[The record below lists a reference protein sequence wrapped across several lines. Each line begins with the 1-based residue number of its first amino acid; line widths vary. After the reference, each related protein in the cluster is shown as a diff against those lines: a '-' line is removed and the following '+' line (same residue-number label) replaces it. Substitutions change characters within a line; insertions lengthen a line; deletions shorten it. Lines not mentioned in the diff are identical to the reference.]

1 MTFHVSCSVDAYI
14 PHSAALLSSV
24 LDHRGDDELVV
35 HYLHGPEFPR
45 DATGRLAGMFRDV
58 DGAELVFHE
67 IEPERVAGLGAPDYF
82 STANWYRI
90 FLPELVPEADRV
102 LYVDTDAVLAD
113 ELRLLMTTDLGDCY
127 LGAVDNVRLPWLD
140 DRAAQLGLPAG
151 QRYFNSG
158 VLLMN
163 LAAMRRDDAAK
174 AVLDYAR
181 AEGDR
186 LYWVDQDALNVVLG
200 DRRLSL
206 HPRWNA
212 MNAILAF
219 PAGVEAF
226 GAEAVE
232 EARRRPGIRHWEGPA
247 TNKPWHYEFAFDDR
261 ELYFRYRAAG
271 PWPRV
276 RLEGVPRRAVGV
288 RLRQALGG
296 LRA

>member
-1 MTFHVSCSVDAYI
+1 MSCSVDAYI

-102 LYVDTDAVLAD
+102 LYVDADAILAGGLHPAD
-113 ELRLLMTTDLGDCY
+113 DDYSSVAGS
-127 LGAVDNVRLPWLD
+127 LGAVDDVRLPWLD

-163 LAAMRRDDAAK
+163 LDAMRRDDAAK

-232 EARRRPGIRHWEGPA
+232 EARRRPASA
-247 TNKPWHYEFAFDDR
+247 TG
-261 ELYFRYRAAG
+261 RA
-271 PWPRV
+271 
-276 RLEGVPRRAVGV
+276 PRRTSRGTTSSRSTTASCISAIARRGRGRVCGSRASLAGRSGSACGRRSAVCAHD
-288 RLRQALGG
+288 RR
-296 LRA
+296 

>member
-45 DATGRLAGMFRDV
+45 DAAGRLAGMFRDV

-102 LYVDTDAVLAD
+102 LYVDTDAILAD

-163 LAAMRRDDAAK
+163 LDAMRRDDAAK

-261 ELYFRYRAAG
+261 ELYFRYREAG